1 QVKLAP
7 ARVCT
12 AGTPYTDKEQTMIA
26 IDGLTKNQR
35 IIAEFM
41 WNKCHTQGDV
51 EAVLRHYG
59 PDARIVYEM
68 ITAASLDQY
77 MATDLANELLQRYMA

>member
-1 QVKLAP
+1 MEHTVI
-7 ARVCT
+7 T
-12 AGTPYTDKEQTMIA
+12 

-41 WNKCHTQGDV
+41 WNKCETQRDV

-59 PDARIVYEM
+59 HDARLVYELM
-68 ITAASLDQY
+68 TAAALDQY
-77 MATDLANELLQRYMA
+77 TETTEAQEILQRYMA

>member
-1 QVKLAP
+1 
-7 ARVCT
+7 
-12 AGTPYTDKEQTMIA
+12 MIA

-35 IIAEFM
+35 IIADFM

-59 PDARIVYEM
+59 KDARIVYEM
-68 ITAASLDQY
+68 MTAVSLDSY
-77 MATDLANELLQRYMA
+77 MATDLAEQVIDYIKNR